1 MLPYSNT
8 DYEEYLSSLKRLEAR
23 ILDGLIPL
31 DKLNAYYN
39 EVIIPMRYDDIIAN
53 DFKKV
58 IAKYTKINGI

>member
-1 MLPYSNT
+1 MSPYSNT
-8 DYEEYLSSLKRLEAR
+8 DYEKYLSSLKSLEAR
-23 ILDGLIPL
+23 ILTGLIPL

-39 EVIIPMRYDDIIAN
+39 EVIIPMQYDDIVVN